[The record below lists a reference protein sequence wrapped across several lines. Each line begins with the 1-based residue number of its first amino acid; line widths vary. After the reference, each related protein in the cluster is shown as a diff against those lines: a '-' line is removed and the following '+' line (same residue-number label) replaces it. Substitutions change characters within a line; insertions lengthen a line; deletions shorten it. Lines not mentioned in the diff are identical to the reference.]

1 MAKSTDINALPEK
14 VKPIL
19 TTKELGFP
27 SAIAFDG
34 DRDHEGKFSQSR
46 VWMIVQIEKE
56 THSLYLGSVVAGSF
70 QSIPD
75 LSMGVDPDELS
86 VSEFADFLS
95 TERGSRVGR
104 LAVSGLAETLTRII
118 RSYSRADYDADRAI
132 ALSKTQATIKAKG
145 EARYAAVKAA
155 IGLI

>member
-34 DRDHEGKFSQSR
+34 DRDHEGKFSGSR
-46 VWMIVQIEKE
+46 VWLVVQVGKE
-56 THSLYLGSVVAGSF
+56 THSLFIGTIASGVY
-70 QSIPD
+70 QPIDD
-75 LSMGVDPDELS
+75 LVTGADPAELS
-86 VSEFADFLS
+86 VSDFSAFLS
-95 TERGSRVGR
+95 GDRKIGK
-104 LAVSGLAETLTRII
+104 LAVSGLAESITRIV
-118 RSYSRADYDADRAI
+118 RHHSRADYDADREQ
-132 ALSKTQATIKAKG
+132 SRVKSEATIRVKS
-145 EARYAAVKAA
+145 ESRYAAVKAA